1 MEECTYG
8 FIPSTIPQIEY
19 ETSQELDSAVLD
31 IYRSTQAANIFC
43 DVIAEDDAAHG
54 RFARSRL
61 AHEKDFLL
69 LGFLNIVHVGNS
81 KASIKSA
88 FTSLRLMSGG

>member
-8 FIPSTIPQIEY
+8 SIPSTIPQIEY
-19 ETSQELDSAVLD
+19 QTSQELDSAVLD

-54 RFARSRL
+54 RFTRSRL
-61 AHEKDFLL
+61 AHQEDFFL
-69 LGFLNIVHVGNS
+69 LGFLKVVHVGNP
-81 KASIKSA
+81 KASTKSA
-88 FTSLRLMSGG
+88 FTSLGLG